1 MILDRGVP
9 FETRNLD
16 LEEPRQDHWLSYSDL
31 FAGLLMVF
39 TLMLLATL
47 RVIGGAIDG
56 PLGGMGG
63 LGGALGE
70 ADFDSTE
77 VIVDD
82 SLGIITFPEGVLF
95 EQGSAVVSDNGK
107 EILQRFSQTFSEHLF
122 KDSESRNIDWVES
135 IVVEG
140 HTNSAWDGIGD
151 PYRENLRLSQE
162 RAFAVMEILIA
173 ASGEYSRSLQRYLT
187 ASGRSFSNLKCRDG
201 QTDKETSIDPLRRC
215 GQHGGE
221 DRVASRRIEMR
232 FLTTGKALAEAL
244 PLFGQGRP
252 DNPVEESPPPPEE
265 QVVDISAA
273 PTFTPFTVAPDI
285 QNRAEVIRALEREYP
300 PLLRDAGVGGTVQ
313 VYFFIDEEGT
323 VQKFQ
328 INESSGYQA
337 LDDAALA
344 VAGVY
349 RFSAAL
355 NRDNRVPV
363 WVSFPITFLV
373 R

>member
-1 MILDRGVP
+1 
-9 FETRNLD
+9 
-16 LEEPRQDHWLSYSDL
+16 
-31 FAGLLMVF
+31 
-39 TLMLLATL
+39 
-47 RVIGGAIDG
+47 
-56 PLGGMGG
+56 
-63 LGGALGE
+63 
-70 ADFDSTE
+70 
-77 VIVDD
+77 
-82 SLGIITFPEGVLF
+82 
-95 EQGSAVVSDNGK
+95 
-107 EILQRFSQTFSEHLF
+107 
-122 KDSESRNIDWVES
+122 
-135 IVVEG
+135 
-140 HTNSAWDGIGD
+140 
-151 PYRENLRLSQE
+151 
-162 RAFAVMEILIA
+162 
-173 ASGEYSRSLQRYLT
+173 
-187 ASGRSFSNLKCRDG
+187 
-201 QTDKETSIDPLRRC
+201 
-215 GQHGGE
+215 
-221 DRVASRRIEMR
+221 
-232 FLTTGKALAEAL
+232 LAEAL